1 MLPNPKKVEIIIFK
15 PEFNVS
21 SNKSSKQQ
29 VQIVNCLVTG
39 VNQVLIVT
47 PHDLHLRELLY
58 ILRRISYNG
67 KTNIRSK
74 GKDTALALSSTN
86 SKYSLNPP
94 TFCLNL
100 PLSRAISSYSSLAA
114 VS

>member
-1 MLPNPKKVEIIIFK
+1 M
-15 PEFNVS
+15 S

-58 ILRRISYNG
+58 ILRRLCYNG
-67 KTNIRSK
+67 KTNMRSK
-74 GKDTALALSSTN
+74 GKDNSSSSFLYQLQIRPKSPNLLSQ
-86 SKYSLNPP
+86 PP
-94 TFCLNL
+94 SF
-100 PLSRAISSYSSLAA
+100 
-114 VS
+114 